1 MADAWLATPAEIRDV
16 KYGLVHETD
25 TGFGGVDE
33 KLSPARRSAS
43 WWSRRAA
50 LTWPPLVTSSAGA
63 EADTIDA
70 LERLSKLHE
79 SGALSDEEFDAQ
91 RAKVLGTRAA

>member
-1 MADAWLATPAEIRDV
+1 MVEPP
-16 KYGLVHETD
+16 G
-25 TGFGGVDE
+25 
-33 KLSPARRSAS
+33 
-43 WWSRRAA
+43 
-50 LTWPPLVTSSAGA
+50 TWPPLVTSSAGA
-63 EADTIDA
+63 EADTIDE